1 MMPDTYM
8 AFFSYPD
15 RPGMIGKVGTI
26 LGDAGINIGSMQVGR
41 KEAGGKALMGI
52 TVDTRLDAVLL
63 AKIKADAGMNHAWS
77 VEL

>member
-1 MMPDTYM
+1 M
-8 AFFSYPD
+8 AFFRYPD

-41 KEAGGKALMGI
+41 KEAGVAALMGI
-52 TVDTRLDAVLL
+52 TVDTPIDKALL
-63 AKIKADAGMNHAWS
+63 AKIRESAGMDDAWS